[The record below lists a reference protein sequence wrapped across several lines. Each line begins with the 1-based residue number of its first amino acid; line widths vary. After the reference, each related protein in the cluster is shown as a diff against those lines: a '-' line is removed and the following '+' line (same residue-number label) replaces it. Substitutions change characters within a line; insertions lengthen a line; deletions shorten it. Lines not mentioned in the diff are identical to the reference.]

1 MLRQLTFG
9 YLFKE
14 VQYAKLAQQWQAL
27 KSGDTEAVRAA
38 APSGGAADTP
48 PSIDNQLSVFL
59 AVSCND
65 VKWPT
70 SVDVYR
76 EGVAEDRARYPMF
89 GAATANITPCAFW
102 PYAPAEEP
110 VAIDD
115 DGPRNILLVQNLRDV
130 PTPHVGGKLLRQK
143 FADRSRLVSVDDSG
157 HGVYVYGDN
166 PCALNTTTRYLVDG
180 KMPGKDVFC
189 PAG

>member
-1 MLRQLTFG
+1 
-9 YLFKE
+9 
-14 VQYAKLAQQWQAL
+14 
-27 KSGDTEAVRAA
+27 
-38 APSGGAADTP
+38 
-48 PSIDNQLSVFL
+48 
-59 AVSCND
+59 
-65 VKWPT
+65 
-70 SVDVYR
+70 
-76 EGVAEDRARYPMF
+76 MF
-89 GAATANITPCAFW
+89 GAAAANILPCAFW
-102 PYAPAEEP
+102 PYARAEKP

-130 PTPHVGGKLLRQK
+130 PTPHVGGNLLRQK

-180 KMPGKDVFC
+180 KMPKTDAFC